1 MSKETKQAYKYK
13 HTKRDGEPNFLNYSY
28 EIALLKTHKERI
40 DYLSD
45 LDEKYHNSVYLT
57 CMQMG
62 LAQTISRLPIRAER
76 KKAWEDTTR
85 LMNRLIQK
93 NIINKKAELPP
104 EIQKV
109 KQQIKNARNILPK
122 V

>member
-28 EIALLKTHKERI
+28 EIALLKPHKERI

-62 LAQTISRLPIRAER
+62 LAQTISRLPTRAER
-76 KKAWEDTTR
+76 KKAWEELPEHDTTF
-85 LMNRLIQK
+85 K
-93 NIINKKAELPP
+93 NMKDMVYHRIL
-104 EIQKV
+104 
-109 KQQIKNARNILPK
+109 NIFK
-122 V
+122 EKR

>member
-1 MSKETKQAYKYK
+1 LSKETKQAYKYK

-62 LAQTISRLPIRAER
+62 LAQTISKLPTRAER
-76 KKAWEDTTR
+76 KKAWE
-85 LMNRLIQK
+85 
-93 NIINKKAELPP
+93 ELP
-104 EIQKV
+104 EHDITFKHMKDMV
-109 KQQIKNARNILPK
+109 YHRILNIFK
-122 V
+122 EKR